1 MIRQNFQ
8 ATSVQGDWQMPFLI
22 DCSKLTSEWTEDELV
37 ELHVAPDGDTGW
49 DDYGLRRYNPM
60 PPYVRGW
67 HTYESNSGDGSG
79 SVVLIDPS
87 SVQIIVP
94 ARIISSFGPGM
105 VGVGV
110 HFTRNSTNQRVTLL
124 NGRLPI
130 IMVP

>member
-22 DCSKLTSEWTEDELV
+22 DASKLTSEWTEDELV

-49 DDYGLRRYNPM
+49 DDYGLRRYD
-60 PPYVRGW
+60 PYPVYRRGW
-67 HTYESNSGDGSG
+67 HTFESNSNEGDGC
-79 SVVLIDPS
+79 VILIPPS

-94 ARIISSFGPGM
+94 ARVISSFGPGM
-105 VGVGV
+105 VSVGV

-130 IMVP
+130 ISVP